1 MYSSRKNPYP
11 PHGRSSEIP
20 RGRRVLKAKMLEA
33 KCEAKLGGG
42 GGGGGVG
49 CKKKPSSGTAQCNI
63 QLSMN
68 TSFQSDT
75 ITHENTA

>member
-42 GGGGGVG
+42 GAANKNLLLELHNAISN
-49 CKKKPSSGTAQCNI
+49 CP
-63 QLSMN
+63 
-68 TSFQSDT
+68 
-75 ITHENTA
+75 